1 VIAPVLIAFAA
12 FGPAQTSILSG
23 DTVTWTNEAVRAHT
37 VDSLSGAGFDSPQLL
52 LGDGFSHAFAQPGAY
67 PYYCRLHPFM
77 HGEVDVYDTLLDA
90 PTAAAGAG
98 RPFVLRGRTAQPAGS
113 TLTIVADDGSTAA
126 TTTVGADGTFSAA
139 VTPSI
144 TTSYH
149 APEGNVVTVQVLN
162 RTVRANA
169 VRHGRTVA
177 ISADVAPAAPGG
189 TVVLQLKLKERF
201 GWWPVQ
207 TAKLDGASHVR
218 FRLPRSRA
226 AIARVVLT
234 QSDGATRL
242 AVSPV
247 LRVKAA
253 PPAG

>member
-1 VIAPVLIAFAA
+1 VIAPVLVAFAA

-37 VDSLSGAGFDSPQLL
+37 VDSLSGAGFDSPQFF
-52 LGDGFSHAFAQPGAY
+52 LGESFSHTFAQPGAY
-67 PYYCRLHPFM
+67 PYYCRIHPFM
-77 HGEVDVYDTLLDA
+77 HGEVDVYDSLLDP
-90 PTAAAGAG
+90 PTVAASAG
-98 RPFVLRGRTAQPAGS
+98 RPFVLRGRTSQPAGS
-113 TLTIVADDGSTAA
+113 TLPIVADDGSTAGTA
-126 TTTVGADGTFSAA
+126 TVGADGEFSAA

-149 APEGNVVTVQVLN
+149 APAGNVVTVQVLN
-162 RTVRANA
+162 RTVSANA
-169 VRHGRTVA
+169 VRHGRTIA
-177 ISADVAPAAPGG
+177 ISAAVMPAAPGA

-207 TAKLDGASHVR
+207 EAKLDAASHVR
-218 FRLPRSRA
+218 FTLPRRRA

-234 QSDGATRL
+234 QPDGATRL

-247 LRVKAA
+247 LKVRSQS
-253 PPAG
+253 